1 MHCERA
7 LPTALPTALPADP
20 KDPLMSITLHRLG
33 HWVAAHHRRV
43 LITWLIAVVA
53 VLAAAGSL
61 HGVLEDD
68 FSIPGSESQQGID
81 NLATRF
87 PQASGVTAQVVVGAP
102 AGERITDYRDQVE
115 EMLDRIGALDQV
127 VDVEDPFA
135 DESNGS
141 ISPDGRY
148 ALSVVQLD
156 EWFSDVHAG
165 TIAQLEDTA
174 TIEAPLTVNLG
185 GQIYGQRGAGIS
197 ATELIGVAVAFVVL
211 LVTFSS
217 ALAAGLPLL
226 MSLLGSTISLAGILI
241 LAAFTTVSTSAPSLA
256 LMIGMAVGI
265 DYGLFIVSRYRAEL
279 AGGAAVPEAMAR
291 SMATAGSAT
300 IFAGVTVIIALCG
313 LALGG
318 VPFLAV
324 MGLTAAA
331 AVLVAVLGA
340 LTLLPAILRLF
351 GERLRPRPPS
361 PSRTRRAATGP
372 SRWTRLIER
381 HPWWVIV
388 MIVAGLA
395 VAAVPVKDLELALPD
410 NGTAEPGTPARETFD
425 LIADAFGPGYNA
437 PLVVTADMIT
447 STDPRGTVDRLADEL
462 GTIDG
467 VAAVTRSTPNP
478 GADMALVRII
488 PDYAQSDPRTH
499 ELVQQIRD
507 DAAQLERDTGV
518 SNLVVTGVTAVSID
532 VSARLTAALLPF
544 ALVVVGMSF
553 LLAMVVFRSIAIP
566 LKATI
571 GFVLSVGAAF
581 GTVSAIYSWGWFAD
595 LLAVQATGPVLS
607 FLPIIAM
614 GVMFGLSMDYEVFL
628 VSRIRESYVRSG
640 DAQEAIRAGY
650 RDSGRVV
657 NAAGVIMIAVFAA
670 FIPHGSATIKPI
682 AITLAVGVFV
692 DAFIIR
698 ATLARAV
705 LVILGDRAWWM
716 PQWLDRHVPRLDVEG
731 VAVEKAVA
739 ATEWSDRH
747 GPVAVRTVG
756 AAVTLPGGRRI
767 AIPDLLVRPGDVAV
781 LSEPDR
787 LRREV
792 TAALLTGRAGDV
804 SGTVEVLGTVQ
815 PEEAARLRRLAVACT
830 RTTFAD
836 TVPDARLGDVVR
848 LFLVARGAGVAR
860 RSRTAAAV
868 GRAEALRSLVGGPPQ
883 PDRHPWTARTTV
895 AELTALERR
904 LLDLALADAA
914 GARLV
919 VVDDVDVDHDGG
931 AALAAAAATLADAHR
946 TVVLAGRAP
955 TRLEAAT
962 PAAPPNRSQP
972 ADDALGALS

>member
-1 MHCERA
+1 
-7 LPTALPTALPADP
+7 
-20 KDPLMSITLHRLG
+20 MSITLHRLG

-43 LITWLIAVVA
+43 LISWLVAVVA
-53 VLAAAGSL
+53 VLATAGSL
-61 HGVLEDD
+61 RGVLEDD
-68 FSIPGSESQQGID
+68 FSIPGSESQQGIE

-102 AGERITDYRDQVE
+102 AGEQITGYRDQVE
-115 EMLDRIGALDQV
+115 EMLDRIGELDLV

-135 DESNGS
+135 DESTGS
-141 ISPDGRY
+141 ISADGRY
-148 ALSVVQLD
+148 ALSVVQLG
-156 EWFSDVHAG
+156 ESFSDVHTG
-165 TIAQLEDTA
+165 TVAQLEDTA
-174 TIEAPLTVNLG
+174 TIDPPLTVNLG
-185 GQIYGQRGAGIS
+185 GQIYGEHGAGIS
-197 ATELIGVAVAFVVL
+197 ATELVGVAVAFVVL

-226 MSLLGSTISLAGILI
+226 MSLLGSTISLAGIVV

-291 SMATAGSAT
+291 SMATAGSAV

-331 AVLVAVLGA
+331 AVLVAVVGS

-351 GERLRPRPPS
+351 GERLRPRPSS
-361 PSRTRRAATGP
+361 PSRTRRAAMGP
-372 SRWTRLIER
+372 SRWTRLVER
-381 HPWWVIV
+381 HPWWVV
-388 MIVAGLA
+388 VVIVAGLA
-395 VAAVPVKDLELALPD
+395 VAAVPAKDLELALPD
-410 NGTAEPGTPARETFD
+410 NGTVEPGAPARQTFD
-425 LIADAFGPGYNA
+425 LIADGFGPGYNA

-447 STDPRGTVDRLADEL
+447 STDPLGAVDRLADEL
-462 GTIDG
+462 GAIDG

-499 ELVQQIRD
+499 ELVQHIRD
-507 DAAQLERDTGV
+507 DAARLERDTGV

-532 VSARLTAALLPF
+532 VSARLTAALVPF

-628 VSRIRESYVRSG
+628 VSRIRENYVRSG

-682 AITLAVGVFV
+682 AIALAAGVFV

-705 LVILGDRAWWM
+705 LVLLGDRAWWM
-716 PQWLDRHVPRLDVEG
+716 PRWLDRHVPRLDVEG

-747 GPVAVRTVG
+747 GPVAIRTVG
-756 AAVTLPGGRRI
+756 AVVTVPGGRRV
-767 AIPDLLVRPGDVAV
+767 AVPDLLVLPGDVAL
-781 LSEPDR
+781 LSEPDP

-792 TAALLTGRAGDV
+792 TTALLTGHAGNV

-815 PEEAARLRRLAVACT
+815 PEEAARLRRLAVACA

-836 TVPDARLGDVVR
+836 TVPDARLADVVR
-848 LFLVARGAGVAR
+848 LFLVARGAGVVR
-860 RSRTAAAV
+860 RRRIAAVV
-868 GRAEALRSLVGGPPQ
+868 GRAEALRSLVDGPPQ
-883 PDRHPWTARTTV
+883 QERHPWTTRTTV

-904 LLDLALADAA
+904 LLDLALADTV

-919 VVDDVDVDHDGG
+919 VVDDVDVDPGGG
-931 AALAAAAATLADAHR
+931 AALAAAAASLADAR
-946 TVVLAGRAP
+946 RAIVLAGRAA
-955 TRLEAAT
+955 TSAAG
-962 PAAPPNRSQP
+962 APVTASLNRSQP
-972 ADDALGALS
+972 ADDAFGALS